1 MLKEVVFSVVLNEH
15 VEETVVPELSIN
27 HLSQCCS
34 SVAGSQ
40 SGIKTT
46 KVGYPDSGWN
56 WDMF

>member
-1 MLKEVVFSVVLNEH
+1 MFSVVLNKH

-27 HLSQCCS
+27 HLSQCRS
-34 SVAGSQ
+34 SVARYQ
-40 SGIKTT
+40 SGIKST

>member
-1 MLKEVVFSVVLNEH
+1 MFSVVLNEH

-34 SVAGSQ
+34 SVARSQ

-46 KVGYPDSGWN
+46 KGGYPDSGWN